1 MMTFRKFF
9 LIISIIVCVFVQT
22 ACGNSAA
29 EEAVAVEQEGD
40 STQEAEETE
49 EQVNSLS
56 SEEETTEA
64 TVSKKETEK
73 AETQETTDTKKE
85 TETKEIMSVGDHNS
99 TDDDINSS
107 EDNQNPAEDND
118 TEEENGPQ
126 IDRQD
131 IQSYDTPATLY
142 AQQKVNIRKGPS
154 TDFDVLGMLNLND
167 AVSVV
172 GESKSSPWKEI
183 QYQDGTAFVHGGYL
197 LAEPVDLEA
206 LRAQQEAARAAAEAA
221 KAAEDAAKQQEAT
234 QPAQAQAQT
243 QTTPQPNPAPQPE
256 VPAPAGILFIGDS
269 RTCQMKS
276 ATGGANCSWICEY
289 GTSYDWF
296 EQTAVPKADQL
307 IGQGTK
313 VVICMGVNDPNHLNS
328 YASLVN
334 RKAGDW
340 NARGATVYYVSL
352 NPVAQPYEDKTP
364 QIDSF
369 NASMPGM
376 LSGVRWI
383 DTASTIKQ
391 GGYLLVDGIHYDAMG
406 NVNIFNLICGNL

>member
-1 MMTFRKFF
+1 MTFRKFF

-49 EQVNSLS
+49 EQVNSLPS
-56 SEEETTEA
+56 GEETTEA

-107 EDNQNPAEDND
+107 EDNQNPAEDNG

-131 IQSYDTPATLY
+131 IQPYDTAVTLY
-142 AQQKVNIRKGPS
+142 AKQKVNIRKGPS

-206 LRAQQEAARAAAEAA
+206 LRAQQEAARAAEAA
-221 KAAEDAAKQQEAT
+221 KAAEDAAKQQEA
-234 QPAQAQAQT
+234 AQAAQA

-269 RTCQMKS
+269 RTCQMQS

-289 GTSYDWF
+289 GQKYEWF
-296 EQTAVPKADQL
+296 ETKAIPEADK
-307 IGQGTK
+307 IVGQGTK
-313 VVICMGVNDPNHLNS
+313 VVICMGVNDPDQCNS

-340 NARGATVYYVSL
+340 NARGAQVYFVSL
-352 NPVAQPYEDKTP
+352 NPCAQPYEDKNP
-364 QIDSF
+364 QIDALNST
-369 NASMPGM
+369 MPGL
-376 LSGVRWI
+376 LSGVKWI
-383 DTASTIKQ
+383 DTASTVKQ
-391 GGYLLVDGIHYDAMG
+391 GGYVLVDGIHYDAMG
-406 NVNIFNLICGNL
+406 NLNIFNLICGNL

>member
-9 LIISIIVCVFVQT
+9 LVISIIGCMALQT

-40 STQEAEETE
+40 STQEAEENE

-56 SEEETTEA
+56 SEEETTEG

-85 TETKEIMSVGDHNS
+85 TETKEIMSVDDHNS

-131 IQSYDTPATLY
+131 IQPYDTPATLY

-206 LRAQQEAARAAAEAA
+206 LRAQQEAARAAEAA
-221 KAAEDAAKQQEAT
+221 KAAEDAAKQQEA
-234 QPAQAQAQT
+234 AQAAQA

-340 NARGATVYYVSL
+340 NARGAQVYFVSL
-352 NPVAQPYEDKTP
+352 NPCAQPYEDKNP
-364 QIDSF
+364 QIDAF
-369 NASMPGM
+369 NSTMPGL
-376 LSGVRWI
+376 LSGVKWI
-383 DTASTIKQ
+383 DTASTVKQ
-391 GGYLLVDGIHYDAMG
+391 GGYVLVDGIHYDAMG

>member
-1 MMTFRKFF
+1 MTFRKFF
-9 LIISIIVCVFVQT
+9 LVISIIGGMALQT

-99 TDDDINSS
+99 TDDNINSS

-131 IQSYDTPATLY
+131 IQPYDTPATLY

-206 LRAQQEAARAAAEAA
+206 LRAQQEAARAAEAA
-221 KAAEDAAKQQEAT
+221 KAAEDAAKQQEA
-234 QPAQAQAQT
+234 AQAAQA

>member
-1 MMTFRKFF
+1 MTFRKIF
-9 LIISIIVCVFVQT
+9 LIISIIGGMALQT

-107 EDNQNPAEDND
+107 EDNQNPAEDNN
-118 TEEENGPQ
+118 TEEEDGPQ

-131 IQSYDTPATLY
+131 IQPYDTPATLY

-206 LRAQQEAARAAAEAA
+206 LRAQQEAARAAEAA
-221 KAAEDAAKQQEAT
+221 KTAEDAAKQQEA
-234 QPAQAQAQT
+234 AQAAQT

>member
-1 MMTFRKFF
+1 MMIFRKFF

-56 SEEETTEA
+56 PEEETTEA

-85 TETKEIMSVGDHNS
+85 TKTKEIMSVGDHNS

-107 EDNQNPAEDND
+107 EDNQNPSEDND
-118 TEEENGPQ
+118 KEEEKGPQ

-154 TDFDVLGMLNLND
+154 TDFDVLGILNLND

-206 LRAQQEAARAAAEAA
+206 LRAQQEAARAAEAA
-221 KAAEDAAKQQEAT
+221 KAAEDAAKQQEA
-234 QPAQAQAQT
+234 AQAAQT

-269 RTCQMKS
+269 RTCQMQS

-406 NVNIFNLICGNL
+406 NLNIFNLICGNL

>member
-1 MMTFRKFF
+1 MTFRKIF
-9 LIISIIVCVFVQT
+9 LIISIIGGMALQT

-107 EDNQNPAEDND
+107 EDNQNPSEDND
-118 TEEENGPQ
+118 TEEEKGPQ

-131 IQSYDTPATLY
+131 IQPYDTPATLY

-197 LAEPVDLEA
+197 LAEPVDLEV

-221 KAAEDAAKQQEAT
+221 KAAEDAAKQQEA
-234 QPAQAQAQT
+234 AQAAQAQT
-243 QTTPQPNPAPQPE
+243 IPQPNPAPQPE

-269 RTCQMKS
+269 RTCQMQS

-406 NVNIFNLICGNL
+406 NLNIFNLICGNL

>member
-1 MMTFRKFF
+1 MTFRKFF

-85 TETKEIMSVGDHNS
+85 TETKEIMSVDDHNS

-107 EDNQNPAEDND
+107 EDNQNPAEDNG

-131 IQSYDTPATLY
+131 IQPYDTAVTLY

-206 LRAQQEAARAAAEAA
+206 LRAQQEAARAAEAA
-221 KAAEDAAKQQEAT
+221 KAAEDAAKQQEA
-234 QPAQAQAQT
+234 AQAAQA

-269 RTCQMKS
+269 RTCQMQS

>member
-9 LIISIIVCVFVQT
+9 LVISIIGCIALQT

-131 IQSYDTPATLY
+131 IQPYDTPATLY

-206 LRAQQEAARAAAEAA
+206 LRAQQEAARAAE
-221 KAAEDAAKQQEAT
+221 AAEDAAKQQEA
-234 QPAQAQAQT
+234 AQAAQT

-269 RTCQMKS
+269 RTCQMQS

>member
-1 MMTFRKFF
+1 MTFRKFF

-85 TETKEIMSVGDHNS
+85 TETKEIMSVDDHNS

-206 LRAQQEAARAAAEAA
+206 LRAQQEAARAEAEAA

-269 RTCQMKS
+269 RTCQMQS

>member
-1 MMTFRKFF
+1 MTFRKFF

-49 EQVNSLS
+49 EQVNSLPS
-56 SEEETTEA
+56 GEETTEA

-107 EDNQNPAEDND
+107 EDNQNPAEDNG

-131 IQSYDTPATLY
+131 IQPYDTAVTLY

-206 LRAQQEAARAAAEAA
+206 LRAQQEAARAAEAA
-221 KAAEDAAKQQEAT
+221 KAAEDAAKQQEA
-234 QPAQAQAQT
+234 AQAAQAQT
-243 QTTPQPNPAPQPE
+243 IPQPNPAPQPE

-269 RTCQMKS
+269 RTCQMQS

-406 NVNIFNLICGNL
+406 NLNIFNLICGNL

>member
-9 LIISIIVCVFVQT
+9 LIISIMVCVFVQT

-85 TETKEIMSVGDHNS
+85 IETKESMSAGDHNS
-99 TDDDINSS
+99 TDDNINSS

-221 KAAEDAAKQQEAT
+221 KAAEDAAKQQEA
-234 QPAQAQAQT
+234 AQAAQA

-269 RTCQMKS
+269 RTCQMQS

>member
-9 LIISIIVCVFVQT
+9 LIISIIGCMALQT

-85 TETKEIMSVGDHNS
+85 TETKEIMPVGDHNS
-99 TDDDINSS
+99 TDDNINSS

-118 TEEENGPQ
+118 TEEEKGPQ

-131 IQSYDTPATLY
+131 IQPYDTPATLY

-206 LRAQQEAARAAAEAA
+206 LRAQQEAARAAEAA
-221 KAAEDAAKQQEAT
+221 KAAEDAAKQQEA
-234 QPAQAQAQT
+234 AQAAQA

-269 RTCQMKS
+269 RTCQMQS

-406 NVNIFNLICGNL
+406 NVNIFNLICVNL

>member
-1 MMTFRKFF
+1 MSFRKIF
-9 LIISIIVCVFVQT
+9 LIISIIGGMALQT

-49 EQVNSLS
+49 EQVNSPS
-56 SEEETTEA
+56 SAEETTEA

-107 EDNQNPAEDND
+107 EDNQNPSEDND
-118 TEEENGPQ
+118 KEEEKGPQ

-206 LRAQQEAARAAAEAA
+206 LRAQQEAARAAEAA
-221 KAAEDAAKQQEAT
+221 KTAEDAAKQQEA
-234 QPAQAQAQT
+234 AQAAQT

>member
-1 MMTFRKFF
+1 MTFRKFF

-40 STQEAEETE
+40 STQEAEENV
-49 EQVNSLS
+49 EQVNSLPS
-56 SEEETTEA
+56 GEETTEA

-107 EDNQNPAEDND
+107 EDNQNPVEDNGA
-118 TEEENGPQ
+118 EEENGPQ

-131 IQSYDTPATLY
+131 IQPYDTAVTLY

-206 LRAQQEAARAAAEAA
+206 LRAQQEAARAAEAA
-221 KAAEDAAKQQEAT
+221 KAAEDAAKQQEA
-234 QPAQAQAQT
+234 AQAAQA

-269 RTCQMKS
+269 RTCQMQS

-289 GTSYDWF
+289 GQKYEWF
-296 EQTAVPKADQL
+296 ETKAIPEADK
-307 IGQGTK
+307 IVGQGTK
-313 VVICMGVNDPNHLNS
+313 VVICMGVNDPDQCNS

-340 NARGATVYYVSL
+340 NARGAQVYFVSL
-352 NPVAQPYEDKTP
+352 NPCAQPYEDKNP
-364 QIDSF
+364 QIDAF
-369 NASMPGM
+369 NSTMPGL
-376 LSGVRWI
+376 LSGVKWI
-383 DTASTIKQ
+383 DTASTVKQ
-391 GGYLLVDGIHYDAMG
+391 GGYVLVDGIHYDAMG

>member
-1 MMTFRKFF
+1 MTFRKIF
-9 LIISIIVCVFVQT
+9 LIISIIGGMALQT

-131 IQSYDTPATLY
+131 IQPYDTPATLY

-206 LRAQQEAARAAAEAA
+206 LRAQQEAARAA

-234 QPAQAQAQT
+234 QPAQAQA

>member
-1 MMTFRKFF
+1 MTFRKIF
-9 LIISIIVCVFVQT
+9 LIISIIGGMALQT

-49 EQVNSLS
+49 EQVNSPS
-56 SEEETTEA
+56 SAEETTEA

-206 LRAQQEAARAAAEAA
+206 LRAQQEAARAAEAA
-221 KAAEDAAKQQEAT
+221 KAAEDAAKQQEA
-234 QPAQAQAQT
+234 AQAAQA

>member
-1 MMTFRKFF
+1 MTFRKFF

-107 EDNQNPAEDND
+107 EDNQNPAEDNN

-131 IQSYDTPATLY
+131 IQPYDTPATLY

-206 LRAQQEAARAAAEAA
+206 LRAQQEAARAAEAA
-221 KAAEDAAKQQEAT
+221 KAAEDAAKQQEA
-234 QPAQAQAQT
+234 AQAAQT

>member
-1 MMTFRKFF
+1 MTFRKIF
-9 LIISIIVCVFVQT
+9 LIISIIGGMALQT

-56 SEEETTEA
+56 SGEETTEA

-107 EDNQNPAEDND
+107 EDNQNPAEDNN
-118 TEEENGPQ
+118 TEEEDGPQ

-131 IQSYDTPATLY
+131 IQPYDTPATLY

-206 LRAQQEAARAAAEAA
+206 LRAQQEAARAAEAA
-221 KAAEDAAKQQEAT
+221 KTAEDAAKQQEA
-234 QPAQAQAQT
+234 AQAAQT

>member
-9 LIISIIVCVFVQT
+9 LIISIMVCVFVQT

-29 EEAVAVEQEGD
+29 EEAVAVAQEGD

-56 SEEETTEA
+56 SGEETTEA

-131 IQSYDTPATLY
+131 IQPYDTPATLY

-206 LRAQQEAARAAAEAA
+206 LRAQQEAARAAEAA
-221 KAAEDAAKQQEAT
+221 KAAEDAAKQQEA
-234 QPAQAQAQT
+234 AQAAQAQT
-243 QTTPQPNPAPQPE
+243 IPQPNPAPQPE

-269 RTCQMKS
+269 RTCQMQS

-406 NVNIFNLICGNL
+406 NLNIFNLICGNL

>member
-9 LIISIIVCVFVQT
+9 LIISIMVCVFVQT

-99 TDDDINSS
+99 TDDNINSS

-131 IQSYDTPATLY
+131 IQPYDTPATLY

-206 LRAQQEAARAAAEAA
+206 LRAQQEAARAA
-221 KAAEDAAKQQEAT
+221 KAAEDAAKQQEA
-234 QPAQAQAQT
+234 AQAAQA

>member
-9 LIISIIVCVFVQT
+9 LVISIIGCMALQT

-99 TDDDINSS
+99 TDDNINSS

-221 KAAEDAAKQQEAT
+221 KAAEDAAKQQEA
-234 QPAQAQAQT
+234 AQAAQT

>member
-1 MMTFRKFF
+1 MTFRKFF

-85 TETKEIMSVGDHNS
+85 TETKEIMSVDDNNS
-99 TDDDINSS
+99 ALDDNNSS

-131 IQSYDTPATLY
+131 IQPYDTPATLY

-206 LRAQQEAARAAAEAA
+206 LRAQQEAARAAEAA
-221 KAAEDAAKQQEAT
+221 KAAEDAAKQQEA
-234 QPAQAQAQT
+234 AQAAQT